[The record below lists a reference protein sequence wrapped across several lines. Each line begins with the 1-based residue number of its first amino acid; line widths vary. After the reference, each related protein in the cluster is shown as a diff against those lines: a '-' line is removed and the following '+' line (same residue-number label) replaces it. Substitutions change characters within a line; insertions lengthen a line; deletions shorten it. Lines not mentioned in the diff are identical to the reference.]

1 MCETINI
8 TSGVPYPTVVPQII
22 PPLFAY
28 LPKFIEALEG
38 QLRED
43 EQRWGNTWLKRTR
56 AGQEQRIQDDY
67 NNYFDQF
74 HNADTP
80 IPWLKVIGNAYIAW
94 VRENNPDLFP
104 E

>member
-1 MCETINI
+1 MNDHFA
-8 TSGVPYPTVVPQII
+8 VPSPS
-22 PPLFAY
+22 PLRILDF
-28 LPKFIEALEG
+28 LPKFMEDLEAQLEKDH
-38 QLRED
+38 L
-43 EQRWGNTWLKRTR
+43 RWGDTWLKRTR